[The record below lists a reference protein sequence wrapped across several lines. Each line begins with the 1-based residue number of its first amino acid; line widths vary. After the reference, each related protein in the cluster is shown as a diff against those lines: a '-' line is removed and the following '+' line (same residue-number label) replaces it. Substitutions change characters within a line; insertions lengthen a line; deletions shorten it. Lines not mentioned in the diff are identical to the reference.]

1 MSATNDSG
9 VAAAKRVSAAWVV
22 IFIVGMFGVA
32 WLVDR
37 LPISSTWKIFA
48 SLAPMLLLIPMVRAV
63 ERSQRACGYF
73 SPAMHRYNR
82 RVLTWS
88 FAYVVLLVGAIMAN
102 RAWHPGGALAW
113 GIAVLPALPIFFFIW
128 AMGAYLVE
136 ESDEYLRQ
144 RQIIAALCATGFLL
158 AVATGYGFLETFKLV
173 PHIESWA
180 AVPVWAVGLAFGNV
194 MSRRLA

>member
-1 MSATNDSG
+1 
-9 VAAAKRVSAAWVV
+9 
-22 IFIVGMFGVA
+22 
-32 WLVDR
+32 
-37 LPISSTWKIFA
+37 
-48 SLAPMLLLIPMVRAV
+48 
-63 ERSQRACGYF
+63 
-73 SPAMHRYNR
+73 
-82 RVLTWS
+82 
-88 FAYVVLLVGAIMAN
+88 
-102 RAWHPGGALAW
+102 
-113 GIAVLPALPIFFFIW
+113 VLPALPIFFFIW

-194 MSRRLA
+194 ISRRLA